1 MRQEYKYTQEV
12 LKYIRF
18 KYDRFD
24 IGQELDEHIE
34 DMLSEAGEMTDEEK
48 EKFIRE
54 NMGDPKEVGE
64 ELDKEHKLLLGWLWR
79 ISRFLMI
86 VLIILN
92 LPNALTAVIMAGN
105 AVLVP
110 LQGYQIDKY
119 KSQVEST
126 IKTHITGKIDDTHII
141 IDGVDKLKDGSVIV
155 KYRTWNNP
163 LGKAAGWT
171 FSLNCFY
178 DEEGNQYFG
187 GGGSNGGFV
196 TYSTEH
202 LDDNSDGE
210 VLSEH
215 EALVIDYDYNGRK
228 FYAKIPLK
236 WEGSK

>member
-34 DMLSEAGEMTDEEK
+34 DMLSENEEMTEEEQ
-48 EKFIRE
+48 EKFIIE

-64 ELDKEHKLLLGWLWR
+64 ELDKEHKPLLGWIWR

-92 LPNALTAVIMAGN
+92 LPNALNIAFMAGD
-105 AVLVP
+105 AVLTSI
-110 LQGYQIDKY
+110 QGYQIDK
-119 KSQVEST
+119 SQVECS

-141 IDGVDKLKDGSVIV
+141 IDGVDKLKDGRVMV

-163 LGKAAGWT
+163 FGKAAAWT
-171 FSLNCFY
+171 FSINCFY
-178 DEEGNQYFG
+178 DEEGNKYFG

-196 TYSTEH
+196 SYSTERIA
-202 LDDNSDGE
+202 DNSDGE

>member
-86 VLIILN
+86 ILIILN
-92 LPNALTAVIMAGN
+92 LPNALNAVIMAGN
-105 AVLVP
+105 AVLAP
-110 LQGYQIDKY
+110 IQGYQIDK
-119 KSQVEST
+119 SQVENS

-202 LDDNSDGE
+202 LDDNLDGD

>member
-1 MRQEYKYTQEV
+1 
-12 LKYIRF
+12 
-18 KYDRFD
+18 
-24 IGQELDEHIE
+24 
-34 DMLSEAGEMTDEEK
+34 
-48 EKFIRE
+48 
-54 NMGDPKEVGE
+54 
-64 ELDKEHKLLLGWLWR
+64 
-79 ISRFLMI
+79 MI

-92 LPNALTAVIMAGN
+92 LPNALNVVIMAGD
-105 AVLVP
+105 AVLAP
-110 LQGYQIDKY
+110 IQGYQIDKT
-119 KSQVEST
+119 QVECS

-141 IDGVDKLKDGSVIV
+141 IDGVDKLKDGSVMV

-163 LGKAAGWT
+163 FGKAAAWT

-178 DEEGNQYFG
+178 DESGNRYFG

-202 LDDNSDGE
+202 ISDNLDGE

>member
-34 DMLSEAGEMTDEEK
+34 DMLSENEKMTEEEQ

-64 ELDKEHKLLLGWLWR
+64 ELDKEHKPLLGWIWR

-92 LPNALTAVIMAGN
+92 LPNAFNVVIMAGD
-105 AVLVP
+105 AVLAP
-110 LQGYQIDKY
+110 IQGYQIDK
-119 KSQVEST
+119 SQVESS

-141 IDGVDKLKDGSVIV
+141 IDGVDKLKDGSVMV

-163 LGKAAGWT
+163 FGKAAAWT
-171 FSLNCFY
+171 FSINYFY
-178 DEEGNQYFG
+178 DEEGNKYFG

-196 TYSTEH
+196 SYSTEH
-202 LDDNSDGE
+202 LSDNSDGE

>member
-34 DMLSEAGEMTDEEK
+34 DMLSENEKMTEEEQ

-64 ELDKEHKLLLGWLWR
+64 ELDKEHKPLLGWIWR

-92 LPNALTAVIMAGN
+92 LPNALNVVIMAGD
-105 AVLVP
+105 AVLAP
-110 LQGYQIDKY
+110 IQGYQIDK
-119 KSQVEST
+119 SQVESS

-141 IDGVDKLKDGSVIV
+141 IDGVDKLKDGSVMV

-163 LGKAAGWT
+163 FGKAAAWT

-178 DEEGNQYFG
+178 DESGNKYFG

-202 LDDNSDGE
+202 ISDNLDGE

>member
-34 DMLSEAGEMTDEEK
+34 DMLSENEKMTEEEQ

-64 ELDKEHKLLLGWLWR
+64 ELDKEHKPLLGWIWR

-92 LPNALTAVIMAGN
+92 LPNALNIALMAGN
-105 AVLVP
+105 AVLTSI
-110 LQGYQIDKY
+110 QGYQIDKT
-119 KSQVEST
+119 QVECS

-141 IDGVDKLKDGSVIV
+141 IDGVDKLKDGSVMV

-163 LGKAAGWT
+163 LGK
-171 FSLNCFY
+171 
-178 DEEGNQYFG
+178 EGNKYFG

-196 TYSTEH
+196 SYSTEH
-202 LDDNSDGE
+202 LSDNSDGE

>member
-34 DMLSEAGEMTDEEK
+34 DMLSEAEEMTEEEQ

-64 ELDKEHKLLLGWLWR
+64 ELDKEHKPLLGWIWR

-92 LPNALTAVIMAGN
+92 LPNALNVVIMAGD
-105 AVLVP
+105 AVLAP
-110 LQGYQIDKY
+110 IQGYQIDK
-119 KSQVEST
+119 SQVESS

-141 IDGVDKLKDGSVIV
+141 IDGVDKLKDGSVMV

-163 LGKAAGWT
+163 FGEAAGWT

-202 LDDNSDGE
+202 ISDNLDGE

-215 EALVIDYDYNGRK
+215 EALIIDYDYNGRK